1 MPAELTQYF
10 CSLCLYFSQAHKFS
24 FCRLGQTCCSVLTV
38 DHSLFLAYVSSY
50 QNQENKYHTNS
61 FEENFWRISHAQLCD
76 YPFLFPETFD
86 QTSQVFIACQ
96 NINFTEWKCRSR
108 SMTVVSEGHHVDK
121 V

>member
-1 MPAELTQYF
+1 M
-10 CSLCLYFSQAHKFS
+10 
-24 FCRLGQTCCSVLTV
+24 LTV

-108 SMTVVSEGHHVDK
+108 SMTAVSEGHHVDK